1 MEKRVRDKVM
11 SLGNDLSKTRV
22 DDNKLVRILAV
33 VDRVVM
39 NGDRVVMNGDSRE
52 GVLNVRRRSHY
63 TEGRRRERTHR
74 GSWRVNVRQSG
85 KICSTNGVETSDQRI
100 VAIDYGRRRLVRLS
114 VDERVHAVSDGERW
128 RASVRQDDKTCETG

>member
-1 MEKRVRDKVM
+1 MRDKVI

-33 VDRVVM
+33 V
-39 NGDRVVMNGDSRE
+39 DRVVMNGDSRE

-114 VDERVHAVSDGERW
+114 VDERVHAVSDGER
-128 RASVRQDDKTCETG
+128 V